1 MSEQQ
6 LNTQK
11 ELIKILKETWQHYP
25 ELRLTQLIINAI
37 TPQGPCP
44 KVFYTTDEQLVE
56 RLKLLSEYMLIKEKT
71 DTSTDS
77 IEDILTL
84 HREII
89 NYLGSSAA
97 ADVWLYT
104 ILPML
109 ENLRPIDCISTSQ
122 GRAHIRHI
130 LNQMRREKP

>member
-11 ELIKILKETWQHYP
+11 ELIKVLTETWQQYP

-44 KVFYTTDEQLVE
+44 EVFYTTDKQLAE
-56 RLKLLSEYMLIKEKT
+56 KLKLLPKKMLIEDKK

-89 NYLGSSAA
+89 NCLGSSAGT
-97 ADVWLYT
+97 DVWLYT
-104 ILPML
+104 KLPTL
-109 ENLRPIDCISTSQ
+109 NNQRPIDCISTSQ
-122 GRAHIRHI
+122 GRAHIRQI
-130 LNQMRREKP
+130 LSQMRHRKP